1 MNNYWYFI
9 EADEDKSCWWRL
21 EFPDGIDCEA
31 VQANCLCVWPEI
43 YENGV
48 CKFSY
53 GATSEYD
60 GYYEFEYIGSRKT
73 LIEAKEAAESLL
85 AQFPKLV

>member
-1 MNNYWYFI
+1 MNSDWCFI
-9 EADEDKSCWWRL
+9 KADEDKICWWRMDFL
-21 EFPDGIDCEA
+21 EDIDCDSVGA
-31 VQANCLCVWPEI
+31 DCLCVWPEI
-43 YENGV
+43 YEDGF
-48 CKFSY
+48 CEFSY
-53 GATSEYD
+53 GTTSEYD